1 MKRYKVYWTREATI
15 DLGEIVDYIAKDR
28 ISAAK
33 SVYKKIKLK
42 CRQLNESPER
52 CRRVPE
58 LLDMGIENY
67 REVIVSPYRAIFKL
81 TEFTVYIF
89 AVIDGRRDVENVLFD
104 RLLRS
109 GVNKK

>member
-58 LLDMGIENY
+58 LLDIGIENY
-67 REVIVSPYRAIFKL
+67 REVIVSPYRVIFKL
-81 TEFTVYIF
+81 TESTVYIF
-89 AVIDGRRDVENVLFD
+89 AVIDGRRDVESVLFD

>member
-33 SVYKKIKLK
+33 SIYRKIKSK
-42 CRQLNESPER
+42 CRQLKESPER

-58 LLDMGIENY
+58 LLEIGIENY
-67 REVIVSPYRAIFKL
+67 RELIVSPYRVIFKL

-89 AVIDGRRDVENVLFD
+89 AVIDGRRDVESVLFD

>member
-33 SVYKKIKLK
+33 SIYRKIKLK
-42 CRQLNESPER
+42 GRQLNESPER

-58 LLDMGIENY
+58 LLEIGIENY
-67 REVIVSPYRAIFKL
+67 REVIVSPY
-81 TEFTVYIF
+81 
-89 AVIDGRRDVENVLFD
+89 
-104 RLLRS
+104 
-109 GVNKK
+109 

>member
-1 MKRYKVYWTREATI
+1 MKRYKVYWAREATI
-15 DLGEIVDYIAKDR
+15 DLEEIVDYIAKDR

-33 SVYKKIKLK
+33 SIYRKIKSK

-58 LLDMGIENY
+58 LLEIGIENY
-67 REVIVSPYRAIFKL
+67 RELIVSPYRVIFKL

-89 AVIDGRRDVENVLFD
+89 AVIDGRRDVESVLFD